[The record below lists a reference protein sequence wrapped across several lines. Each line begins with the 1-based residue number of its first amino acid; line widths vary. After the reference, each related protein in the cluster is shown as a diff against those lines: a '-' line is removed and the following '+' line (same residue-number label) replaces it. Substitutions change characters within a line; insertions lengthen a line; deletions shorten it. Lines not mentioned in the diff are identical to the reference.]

1 MDKPLITIRNL
12 TCSWISKLKLGREY
26 NTPTSIG
33 FSDEEYELLTC
44 VDEEIKGTGSIS
56 HGYDHDNKDETK
68 GLSLVQPKKCSCGK
82 KLHFFIKECECGSK
96 NFDYI
101 NDSRWGIDC
110 LANFNY
116 KIPKYHLWI
125 LHPETYNYN
134 CKKFFLKHYIID
146 SSNEHFIEI
155 LNTQINRGKSKSK
168 NFLPFSSDF
177 YASNPIEKSS
187 FVIVLDETYGV
198 IVERKK
204 VEKIVYNEEIIKKMS
219 KIINKDFVLNKDIYL
234 YEELSPYIN
243 IKEKITSHGKSR
255 GKTTRREK

>member
-125 LHPETYNYN
+125 LYPETYNYN

-155 LNTQINRGKSKSK
+155 LNTQIKLGKSKNK

-177 YASNPIEKSS
+177 YASNPKEKSS
-187 FVIVLDETYGV
+187 FTILLDELYGIV
-198 IVERKK
+198 VERNNTDK
-204 VEKIVYNEEIIKKMS
+204 VVYNKNILDKMKK
-219 KIINKDFVLNKDIYL
+219 ILTKDFLIKKDIYL
-234 YEELSPYIN
+234 YDEIKKYIN
-243 IKEKITSHGKSR
+243 IKDKKTTHGKSR
-255 GKTTRREK
+255 GETTRRVK